1 MQKSVDK
8 AVKWEYTYIEHL
20 NNSSSVAMRLR
31 EMQEQEDKTTTIRNQ
46 LPNEDIIY
54 SLAELFKALGD
65 PTRAKILSC
74 LQVKDLCVGEIA
86 EILEMSVSAVSHQLR
101 VLRNIKLVK
110 GVKDGKEVKYSLDDD
125 HVTLIMQCGLS
136 HVNE

>member
-1 MQKSVDK
+1 MEEQYDK
-8 AVKWEYTYIEHL
+8 I
-20 NNSSSVAMRLR
+20 VAIKAKMPD
-31 EMQEQEDKTTTIRNQ
+31 EDTT
-46 LPNEDIIY
+46 Y

-74 LQVKDLCVGEIA
+74 LQISDLCVSEIA
-86 EILEMSVSAVSHQLR
+86 DILDMTISAVSHQLR

-110 GVKDGKEVKYSLDDD
+110 GIKDGKEVKYSLDDN

-136 HVNE
+136 HINE